1 MIRVV
6 IVGDGYAAADLV
18 RVLSLHE
25 KVRIAAVTSVD
36 NVGRRISELYP
47 SLTGLVDITL
57 QETDLQQLKTQADA
71 AFLALPHGL
80 SVPIVSELAESGI
93 KCVDLGADFRLKD
106 VETYKKHYHLE
117 HERPDLLR
125 EAVYGLPEI
134 YRKEV
139 KGARIVANPG
149 CFPTGAILGL
159 APLLRA
165 GLISTK
171 GIIVDSKSG
180 VSGAGRG
187 LSRNTHFCEVNEG
200 FKAYG
205 VGNHRHAPEIEQE
218 LSAAAGEKVSIT
230 FTPHLVP
237 MSRGI
242 LTTAYAEMKP
252 GARPDEIRRVLEESY
267 GSERFVKLLP
277 PGTYPQTRWVYGS
290 NYVHIGVYTNPDEGR
305 VIVITAIDNLT
316 KGAAGQAVQNFNL
329 LFGLDE
335 AEALKAPAIYP

>member
-18 RVLSLHE
+18 RILSIHE
-25 KVRIAAVTSVD
+25 KVQVVSITSVD
-36 NVGRRISELYP
+36 NVGRGFAEIYP
-47 SLTGLVDITL
+47 SLTGLVDVTL
-57 QETDLQQLKTQADA
+57 RETDLKELKTQADA

-80 SVPIVSELAESGI
+80 SVPLVAELVESGI
-93 KCVDLGADFRLKD
+93 KCVDLGADFRLRD
-106 VETYKKHYHLE
+106 VQTYKQHYHLE

-125 EAVYGLPEI
+125 EAVYGIPEI
-134 YRKEV
+134 YRDKIKE
-139 KGARIVANPG
+139 ARIIANPG

-159 APLLRA
+159 APLLRS
-165 GLISTK
+165 GLISTR

-187 LSRNTHFCEVNEG
+187 LNQTTHFCEVNEG

-205 VGNHRHAPEIEQE
+205 VGTHRHAPEIEQE
-218 LSAAAGEKVSIT
+218 LSQAAGDKVSIT

-242 LTTAYAEMKP
+242 LTTAYAELSP
-252 GARPDEIRRVLEESY
+252 GTGPDEIRKALEDSY
-267 GSERFVKLLP
+267 SGERFVKVLP
-277 PGTYPQTRWVYGS
+277 SGVFPQTRWVYGS
-290 NYVHIGVYTNPDEGR
+290 NYVHIGVHVNPENGR
-305 VIVITAIDNLT
+305 VIIISAIDNLT

-329 LFGLDE
+329 LFGLNE
-335 AEALKAPAIYP
+335 SEALRIPGIFP

>member
-6 IVGDGYAAADLV
+6 IIGDGYTAADLV
-18 RVLSLHE
+18 RILSLHE
-25 KVRIAAVTSVD
+25 KVRITAVTSVE
-36 NVGRRISELYP
+36 NVGAKLSELYP

-57 QETDLQQLKTQADA
+57 QETDLDQLKTRADA

-80 SVPIVSELAESGI
+80 SVPIVAELVESGI

-106 VETYKKHYHLE
+106 VEVYKKHYQLE
-117 HERPDLLR
+117 HGRPDLLR

-134 YRKEV
+134 YRQEV
-139 KGARIVANPG
+139 KTARIVANPG
-149 CFPTGAILGL
+149 CYPTGAILGL
-159 APLLRA
+159 APLLRT
-165 GLISTK
+165 GLISSK

-180 VSGAGRG
+180 VTGAGRG

-218 LSAAAGEKVSIT
+218 LSAAAGEKISIT

-252 GARPDEIRRVLEESY
+252 GVRPDEIRGALEESY
-267 GSERFVKLLP
+267 GSERFVKVLP
-277 PGTYPQTRWVYGS
+277 AGTYPQTRWVYGS
-290 NYVHIGVYTNPDEGR
+290 NYVHIGVFVNPDDGR

-316 KGAAGQAVQNFNL
+316 KGASGQAVQNFNL